1 MPPSISRLP
10 SLETISLNEGE
21 TLVVQCLTKGNP
33 APKLT
38 WSKRGQKAEHTK
50 IDEAKNEM
58 TLENVDRTHA
68 DTYSCTANNDIG
80 DPVTS
85 EFQVLIK
92 CKFLKS

>member
-1 MPPSISRLP
+1 MIVQRD
-10 SLETISLNEGE
+10 E
-21 TLVVQCLTKGNP
+21 LVLKHPYDREDALVAHEAL
-33 APKLT
+33 KLT